1 MKDKKGVALSG
12 RETARSCPIWFN
24 LNIKEFVY
32 LKQLMKSNC
41 LLMSKKIRMWKHNYK
56 NLIAKYKIIYK
67 I

>member
-32 LKQLMKSNC
+32 L
-41 LLMSKKIRMWKHNYK
+41 
-56 NLIAKYKIIYK
+56 IAKYKIIYQ